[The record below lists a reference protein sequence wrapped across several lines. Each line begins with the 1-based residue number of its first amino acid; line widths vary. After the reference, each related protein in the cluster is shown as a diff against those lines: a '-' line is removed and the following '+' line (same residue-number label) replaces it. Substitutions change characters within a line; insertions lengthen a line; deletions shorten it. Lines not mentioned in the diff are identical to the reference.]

1 MELPQTLIDAV
12 HYFSDKE
19 RCEELLR
26 DIRWPDGEVKCPHCK
41 STHVRY
47 MISVNRWKC
56 YAKHKRPQ
64 FSVRTGTCFEES
76 AVPLSKWFICLY
88 LIVNAKNGIS
98 SWEVHRAI
106 GVTQR
111 SSWFMLQRIRD
122 GLKTRKRR
130 LEGVVEVDE
139 SFHGGRYKWMH
150 GDARRQKPRK
160 TIVMGLY
167 QRGGPVQTV
176 VIPDRERPTL
186 HRQIKS
192 SVAPGSKLFTDDL
205 RSYNGLKPF
214 YHHRTVNHTDYAYVD
229 GEAYTNNL
237 EGYWSHLKRCIRSTY
252 ISVDPGHLP
261 KYLTEQE
268 FRWNSRT
275 LKDGARFIEAL
286 KLVSMKKRITYKQLT
301 QNHKRA
307 HPRRGG
313 GRKTATVIAAA

>member
-1 MELPQTLIDAV
+1 MLV
-12 HYFSDKE
+12 DKS
-19 RCEELLR
+19 R
-26 DIRWPDGEVKCPHCK
+26 
-41 STHVRY
+41 
-47 MISVNRWKC
+47 
-56 YAKHKRPQ
+56 AKQ
-64 FSVRTGTCFEES
+64 S
-76 AVPLSKWFICLY
+76 
-88 LIVNAKNGIS
+88 
-98 SWEVHRAI
+98 
-106 GVTQR
+106 
-111 SSWFMLQRIRD
+111 
-122 GLKTRKRR
+122 
-130 LEGVVEVDE
+130 
-139 SFHGGRYKWMH
+139 
-150 GDARRQKPRK
+150 
-160 TIVMGLY
+160 LY

-237 EGYWSHLKRCIRSTY
+237 EGYWSYLKRCIRSTY
-252 ISVDPGHLP
+252 ISVDRGHMP

-286 KLVSMKKRITYKQLT
+286 KLVSIKKRITYKQLT

-307 HPRRGG
+307 RPRRGG
-313 GRKTATVIAAA
+313 PRKTATVSAAA